1 MHVIRRENIYIYIYI
16 KFKMLSG
23 KKQNTYGIL
32 KQFKSLKH
40 LWDFMAICVWKS
52 CETIDLVRP

>member
-1 MHVIRRENIYIYIYI
+1 
-16 KFKMLSG
+16 MLSG

-52 CETIDLVRP
+52 SLVRP

>member
-1 MHVIRRENIYIYIYI
+1 MHVIRREKYIYIY

-52 CETIDLVRP
+52 SLVRP